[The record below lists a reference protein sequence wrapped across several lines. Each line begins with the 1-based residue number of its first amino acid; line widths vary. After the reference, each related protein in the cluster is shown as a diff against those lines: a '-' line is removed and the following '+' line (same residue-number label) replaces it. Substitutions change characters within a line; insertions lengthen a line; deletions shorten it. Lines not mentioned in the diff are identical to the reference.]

1 MTASAV
7 LIPARLDSTR
17 LRRKLLLSETGKPL
31 LAHTVERALAA
42 KEASG
47 GGISRVVVAA
57 DDEILCEIALR
68 LGAEA
73 VMTRADHK
81 SGTDRIAEAAESM
94 DEEFI
99 VNVQGDEPEV
109 EPSHVLAAARLLEG
123 TSDPMGTLAYP
134 VTDEAAFRNP
144 NLVKVVADGNG
155 HALYFSRAPIPFP
168 RRPEATEITE
178 STEAERHGKRHGAAE
193 PLPSVSSVAGRSPG
207 GPREGSVE
215 GAWGLAHMG
224 IYVYRREFLLS
235 YSSLPA
241 STLERRERLE
251 QLRALEAG
259 ERIRVAV
266 VEPPLGAPIDT
277 REAYDEFCRR
287 LSSR

>member
-1 MTASAV
+1 
-7 LIPARLDSTR
+7 
-17 LRRKLLLSETGKPL
+17 
-31 LAHTVERALAA
+31 
-42 KEASG
+42 
-47 GGISRVVVAA
+47 VVVAA
-57 DDEILCEIALR
+57 DDEALCEVAR
-68 LGAEA
+68 RWGAET
-73 VMTRADHK
+73 VLTRADHK
-81 SGTDRIAEAAESM
+81 SGTDRIAEAAEGM

-123 TSDPMGTLAYP
+123 TSDAMGTLAYP
-134 VTDEAAFRNP
+134 LTDEAAFRNP
-144 NLVKVVADGNG
+144 NLVKVVVDGNG

-168 RRPEATEITE
+168 RRPANGVDAT
-178 STEAERHGKRHGAAE
+178 A
-193 PLPSVSSVAGRSPG
+193 

-235 YSSLPA
+235 YSSLPPSA
-241 STLERRERLE
+241 LERREKLE

-266 VEPPLGAPIDT
+266 VGPPRGAPIDT
-277 REAYDEFCRR
+277 REAYEEFCRR
-287 LSSR
+287 AASPGCRVHDVNRTTRR